1 VQPGDLDR
9 QIAAILALTTTDP
22 DSWRSIHARYQA
34 DLYAGLFMATRND
47 GLTLG
52 PATLEA
58 AARRGLELHLDV
70 YDPEPDDYA

>member
-9 QIAAILALTTTDP
+9 QIAAILALTIDDP
-22 DSWRSIHARYQA
+22 DIWQRIHARYQA

-47 GLTLG
+47 GLTLS
-52 PATLEA
+52 PATLGA
-58 AARRGLELHLDV
+58 VAQRGLELHLDV